1 MGYSLISSF
10 QRCPNKETLF
20 DPAESILIIFL
31 LQIWSLPYLKP
42 LTVLES
48 VMFLALMAKKDGSE
62 RLSNSFIVTQLFLNI
77 EL

>member
-10 QRCPNKETLF
+10 QRCPNKEILF

-31 LQIWSLPYLKP
+31 LQIRSLPYLKP

-48 VMFLALMAKKDGSE
+48 VMFLALMAKKKRWLRE
-62 RLSNSFIVTQLFLNI
+62 VK
-77 EL
+77 